1 MLKRIWERIKWSQ
14 RTLRWQHKW
23 LGIVLCLVLL
33 CFCLSGIVL
42 NHRRTFADVN
52 IPRNWLP
59 EEFQFHHWNNGLL
72 RGTLPYEDG
81 SVLIY
86 GKGGI
91 FRTDQ
96 MGKHVADFNEGLP
109 EGADFRSIMR
119 VAYAK
124 DGTLFAAAQYGLY
137 QRKNAQVTWQEIS
150 FDHPDDELRIMDMSL
165 RGDSLIVTSRNAVY
179 LMLPPYKE
187 ARQIIMK
194 SALGQE
200 PKLSLFRIIWRL
212 HSGEMFG
219 LVGRLVV
226 DAIALVLLFL
236 CVTGIFVWLCPQI
249 RFHHIW
255 HDKIGRLTIIL
266 TLFIALTGWM
276 LRPPMLLLIAGKDV
290 TLSFQQSNPWEDKL
304 RALRF
309 DNEQNDWLLYTSDG
323 FYRMTDLG
331 DSPIH
336 IDGQPPVSV
345 MGVNVLEQRGE
356 AWLVGSFSGMY
367 AWNCPSG
374 QVYDMMMG
382 VMMQPGV
389 SLPPFGQVYV
399 AGFSDDYGQPLLC
412 TYSEG
417 TDRLRQPESLSSL
430 PMSLWN
436 LALEV
441 HTGRIF
447 TFLGSIGSF
456 LYIFVI
462 GLLTVWLLATGWL
475 IRKKHQKN
483 KHKEST
489 I

>member
-1 MLKRIWERIKWSQ
+1 MTILKRIWERIKWSQ

-91 FRTDQ
+91 FRTD
-96 MGKHVADFNEGLP
+96 MSGKHVADFNEGLP
-109 EGADFRSIMR
+109 DGADCRSIMR
-119 VAYAK
+119 VVYSK

-200 PKLSLFRIIWRL
+200 PELSLFRIIWRL

-367 AWNCPSG
+367 AWNRPFG

-382 VMMQPGV
+382 VMIQPGV
-389 SLPPFGQVYV
+389 SLPPFGQVDV

-417 TDRLRQPESLSSL
+417 TDRLPQPESLSSL

-462 GLLTVWLLATGWL
+462 GLLTVWLLATGWF
-475 IRKKHQKN
+475 IRKKHQK
-483 KHKEST
+483 KQT
-489 I
+489 

>member
-1 MLKRIWERIKWSQ
+1 MTILKRIWNRIKWTR

-23 LGIVLCLVLL
+23 LGIVLCLLLL

-59 EEFQFHHWNNGLL
+59 EQFQFHHWNNGLL

-91 FRTDQ
+91 FRTDKT
-96 MGKHVADFNEGLP
+96 GKYVADFNEGLP
-109 EGADFRSIMR
+109 VGADYRIIQRIVQS
-119 VAYAK
+119 A
-124 DGTLFAAAQYGLY
+124 DSTLFAAAQYGLY
-137 QRKNAQVTWQEIS
+137 RYDQQQWQEIT
-150 FDHPDDELRIMDMSL
+150 FEHPDDDLRIMDMSL
-165 RGDSLIVTSRNAVY
+165 RGDSLTVTSRNAVY
-179 LMLPPYKE
+179 LLLPPYKE
-187 ARQIIMK
+187 AQQIIINT
-194 SALGQE
+194 ALGEE
-200 PKLSLFRIIWRL
+200 PKTSWFRIVWRL

-236 CVTGIFVWLCPQI
+236 CFTGIFVWLRPKI
-249 RFHHIW
+249 RFHHVW
-255 HDKIGRLTIIL
+255 HDKIGRLTIVL
-266 TLFIALTGWM
+266 TLFISLTGWM
-276 LRPPMLLLIAGKDV
+276 LRPPMLLLIAGKEFASPFYHD
-290 TLSFQQSNPWEDKL
+290 NPWEDKL
-304 RALRF
+304 RALRY
-309 DNEQNDWLLYTSDG
+309 DKQQGDWLLYTSDG
-323 FYRMTDLG
+323 FYRLADLG

-367 AWNCPSG
+367 AWNRPSG
-374 QVYDMMMG
+374 QVFDMVMG
-382 VMMQPGV
+382 IMVQPGV
-389 SLPPFGQVYV
+389 SLPPFGQVAV
-399 AGFSDDYGQPLLC
+399 SGFSDDYGQPLLC
-412 TYSEG
+412 TYGEG
-417 TDRLRQPESLSSL
+417 TDRIPQPKSLSSL

-436 LALEV
+436 FALEV

-447 TFLGSIGSF
+447 TFLGTIGSF

-462 GLLTVWLLATGWL
+462 GLLTVWLLTTGWF

>member
-1 MLKRIWERIKWSQ
+1 MTILKRIWERIKWSQ

-91 FRTDQ
+91 FRTD
-96 MGKHVADFNEGLP
+96 MSGKHVADFNEGLP
-109 EGADFRSIMR
+109 DGADCRSIMR
-119 VAYAK
+119 VVYSK

-200 PKLSLFRIIWRL
+200 PELSLFRIIWRL

-367 AWNCPSG
+367 AWNRPFG

-382 VMMQPGV
+382 VMIQPGV
-389 SLPPFGQVYV
+389 SLPPFGQVDV

-417 TDRLRQPESLSSL
+417 TDRLPQPESLSSL

-447 TFLGSIGSF
+447 TFLGPIGSF

-462 GLLTVWLLATGWL
+462 GLLTVWLLATGWF
-475 IRKKHQKN
+475 IRKKHQK
-483 KHKEST
+483 KQT
-489 I
+489 